1 MRRHLPDLLVTSAVA
16 LVVLGPLLLGSGLWL
31 VGDMVFVPEQPWKP
45 AWLGLDGALPRAV
58 PMDALVSLASYVV
71 PGALVQKALLL
82 GGFLAG
88 GLGVARLV
96 RDHAWFARA
105 AAITLFCWNPWV
117 HERLLIGQWA
127 ILLGYLLL
135 PWVALAALR
144 LRRDAGDLRGLAPA
158 AVTLVL
164 SAVCS
169 PSSGVMA
176 VGVLAVLGLTSDRR
190 GWWRAALVSVVANLP
205 WLVPALTA
213 DAVRV
218 STEGVFAGFA
228 ARAESDAGTLASVL
242 SLGGIWK
249 TSIVAGERTS
259 ALLVLLSCLLSLVAL
274 AGLWWA
280 APDRGRWLGLGG
292 AALVLAL
299 LPTVDAGAWLLEEVG
314 SAVPG
319 VALLRDSHRFLA
331 PLGLVLA
338 VGAARAATWLR
349 GQVRPGRGA
358 LWSGVVLLVVAPVLL
373 LPSLARG
380 GGGEI
385 QRSSYPQ
392 AWADVADLV
401 APDDVTVVLPWAGSY
416 RGFDWNHRRAVLDP
430 APRLLP
436 GTVLVDDSVHL
447 TDLVV
452 PPEDPRVVAVDRALG
467 SADPAAALRA
477 QGVRW
482 VLVEQGMGAVDVPT
496 APVRYDAGGLT
507 LLDLAA
513 DGPVATGVT
522 AGAAR
527 RGPLAGDP
535 RDFWSRFGVS
545 FAFGR
550 GGRDTPSQGV
560 TGVTPHEGHGGKWRS
575 VLVFGRGPAH
585 EHHHFD
591 HRRCPCLDGC
601 PGRGRQR
608 REQRL
613 EARQQRRA
621 LHLLGPVTRL
631 VGRRPS

>member
-1 MRRHLPDLLVTSAVA
+1 MRRHLPDLAVTSAVA
-16 LVVLGPLLLGSGLWL
+16 LAVLGPLLLGSGFWL

-58 PMDALVSLASYVV
+58 PMDALVSLASYAV

-96 RDHAWFARA
+96 RDQAWYARA
-105 AAITLFCWNPWV
+105 AGIVLFCWNPWV

-144 LRRDAGDLRGLAPA
+144 LRRDAGDIAPA
-158 AVTLVL
+158 AVALVL

-176 VGVLAVLGLTSDRR
+176 VGVLAVLGLTRDLR
-190 GWWRAALVSVVANLP
+190 GWWRAALVAVVANLP

-218 STEGVFAGFA
+218 STEGVFTGFA
-228 ARAESDAGTLASVL
+228 ARAESGAGTLASVL

-249 TSIVAGERTS
+249 TSILAGERTS
-259 ALLVLLSCLLSLVAL
+259 ALLVLLSCLLSLAAL
-274 AGLWWA
+274 AGLWRA
-280 APDRGRWLGLGG
+280 APDRARWLVLGG
-292 AALVLAL
+292 AALVIAL
-299 LPTVDAGAWLLEEVG
+299 LPTVGPGARLLEELG
-314 SAVPG
+314 AAVPG

-338 VGAARAATWLR
+338 VGAAHAATWLR

-358 LWSGVVLLVVAPVLL
+358 LWSGVVLLVAAPVLL
-373 LPSLARG
+373 LPSLAWG

-385 QRSSYPQ
+385 QRSSYPR
-392 AWADVADLV
+392 AWADVADIV
-401 APDDVTVVLPWAGSY
+401 GPEDVTVVLPWAGSY

-436 GTVLVDDSVHL
+436 GTVLVDDSVRL
-447 TDLVV
+447 TDRVV
-452 PPEDPRVVAVDRALG
+452 PPEDPRVVAVARALDDD
-467 SADPAAALRA
+467 DPAAALRR

-482 VLVEQGMGAVDVPT
+482 VLVERGMGATDAPD

-513 DGPVATGVT
+513 DGPVAAGETAVRLEVGRTQEILVT
-522 AGAAR
+522 FGHGLAFLLLLAGAAGILR
-527 RGPLAGDP
+527 P
-535 RDFWSRFGVS
+535 R
-545 FAFGR
+545 
-550 GGRDTPSQGV
+550 
-560 TGVTPHEGHGGKWRS
+560 E
-575 VLVFGRGPAH
+575 
-585 EHHHFD
+585 
-591 HRRCPCLDGC
+591 
-601 PGRGRQR
+601 
-608 REQRL
+608 
-613 EARQQRRA
+613 
-621 LHLLGPVTRL
+621 
-631 VGRRPS
+631 

>member
-1 MRRHLPDLLVTSAVA
+1 MRKHLPDLAVTTAVA
-16 LVVLGPLLLGSGLWL
+16 VAVLGPLLLGSGFWL

-71 PGALVQKALLL
+71 PGTLVQKALLL

-88 GLGVARLV
+88 GLGVSRLV
-96 RDHAWFARA
+96 QQQAWFARA

-144 LRRDAGDLRGLAPA
+144 LRRDPRDVAGA
-158 AVTLVL
+158 AVALVL

-176 VGVLAVLGLTSDRR
+176 VGVLAVLGLTRDRR
-190 GWWRAALVSVVANLP
+190 GWWRAALVAVVANLP

-228 ARAESDAGTLASVL
+228 ARAESGAGTVASVL

-249 TSIVAGERTS
+249 TSILAGERTS
-259 ALLVLLSCLLSLVAL
+259 ALLVLLSCLLSLAAL
-274 AGLWWA
+274 AGLWRA
-280 APDRGRWLGLGG
+280 APDRARWLGLGG
-292 AALVLAL
+292 AAVVLAL
-299 LPTVDAGAWLLEEVG
+299 LPTVGPGADLLEELGAV
-314 SAVPG
+314 VPG

-338 VGAARAATWLR
+338 VGAAHATTWLR
-349 GQVRPGRGA
+349 SRVRPGRGA
-358 LWSGVVLLVVAPVLL
+358 LWSGVVLVVAAPVLL
-373 LPSLARG
+373 LPSLAWG

-392 AWADVADLV
+392 AWEDVAGLV
-401 APDDVTVVLPWAGSY
+401 GPDDVTVVLPWAGAY

-430 APRLLP
+430 ASRLLP
-436 GTVLVDDSVHL
+436 GVVLVDDSVLL

-452 PPEDPRVVAVDRALG
+452 PPEDPRVVAVADALDA
-467 SADPAAALRA
+467 ADPAAALRA
-477 QGVRW
+477 RGVRW
-482 VLVEQGMGAVDVPT
+482 VLVEQGRGAVDVPT
-496 APVRYDAGGLT
+496 AAVRYDAGGLT
-507 LLDLAA
+507 LLDLSA

-522 AGAAR
+522 KVRPDVAR
-527 RGPLAGDP
+527 SQEILVTFGHVLA
-535 RDFWSRFGVS
+535 F
-545 FAFGR
+545 
-550 GGRDTPSQGV
+550 
-560 TGVTPHEGHGGKWRS
+560 
-575 VLVFGRGPAH
+575 
-585 EHHHFD
+585 
-591 HRRCPCLDGC
+591 
-601 PGRGRQR
+601 
-608 REQRL
+608 
-613 EARQQRRA
+613 
-621 LHLLGPVTRL
+621 LLLL
-631 VGRRPS
+631 VGVAGILRPRE

>member
-1 MRRHLPDLLVTSAVA
+1 MRKHLPDLAVTTTVA
-16 LVVLGPLLLGSGLWL
+16 LVVLGPLLLGGGFWL
-31 VGDMVFVPEQPWKP
+31 VGDMVFVPDQPWKS

-71 PGALVQKALLL
+71 PGELVQKALLL

-88 GLGVARLV
+88 GLGVGRLV
-96 RDHAWFARA
+96 REQAWFARA

-144 LRRDAGDLRGLAPA
+144 LRRDPRDVAPA
-158 AVTLVL
+158 AVVLVL

-176 VGVLAVLGLTSDRR
+176 VGVLALLGLTPDRR
-190 GWWRAALVSVVANLP
+190 GWWRAAVVAVVANLP

-218 STEGVFAGFA
+218 STDGVFAGFA
-228 ARAESDAGTLASVL
+228 ARAESGAGTLASLL

-249 TSIVAGERTS
+249 TSILAGERTS
-259 ALLVLLSCLLSLVAL
+259 ALLVLLSCLLSLAAL
-274 AGLWWA
+274 AALWRA

-292 AALVLAL
+292 AALLVAL
-299 LPTVDAGAWLLEEVG
+299 LPTVGPGAELLEGIG

-338 VGAARAATWLR
+338 VGAAHAATLVR
-349 GQVRPGRGA
+349 AQVRPGRGA

-373 LPSLARG
+373 LPSLAWG

-385 QRSSYPQ
+385 QRASYPG
-392 AWADVADLV
+392 AWGDVADIV
-401 APDDVTVVLPWAGSY
+401 GPDDVTVVLPWAGSY

-430 APRLLP
+430 APRLVP
-436 GTVLVDDSVHL
+436 GTVLVDDSVIL
-447 TDLVV
+447 TDTVV
-452 PPEDPRVVAVDRALG
+452 PPEDPRVVAVAGALA
-467 SADPAAALRA
+467 SADPATALREL
-477 QGVRW
+477 GVRW
-482 VLVEQGMGAVDVPT
+482 VLVEQGMGTISVPE
-496 APVRYDAGGLT
+496 APVRYDDGGLT

-513 DGPVATGVT
+513 DGAVATGETAVRPGVARPQRVLVT
-522 AGAAR
+522 FGH
-527 RGPLAGDP
+527 GLA
-535 RDFWSRFGVS
+535 FLLLLV
-545 FAFGR
+545 
-550 GGRDTPSQGV
+550 GV
-560 TGVTPHEGHGGKWRS
+560 TGILRPGS
-575 VLVFGRGPAH
+575 NGRH
-585 EHHHFD
+585 
-591 HRRCPCLDGC
+591 
-601 PGRGRQR
+601 
-608 REQRL
+608 
-613 EARQQRRA
+613 
-621 LHLLGPVTRL
+621 TT
-631 VGRRPS
+631 